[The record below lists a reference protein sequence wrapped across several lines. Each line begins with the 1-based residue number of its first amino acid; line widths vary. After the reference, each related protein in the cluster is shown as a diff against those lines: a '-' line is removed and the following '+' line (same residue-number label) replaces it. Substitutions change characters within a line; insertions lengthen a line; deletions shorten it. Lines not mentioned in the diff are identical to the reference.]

1 MLTERKTTSNST
13 YKKLAVQK
21 LNEALCF
28 VSSSVVADSFRLRNR
43 QLLVA
48 AKRYERF
55 LSDILDTMKNI
66 LLPFEKNMKKLLAL
80 LIFALLISACSSEQK
95 EKRKEEE
102 RIKEQEKTNDEQ
114 NKMNEINKLVSK
126 YHIKYMWDTLAYE
139 FSIKYKPVINSGYQL
154 VDDVEVHDIYEKD
167 STVYA
172 LIKIGWWYPSFY
184 FEFPISKEQENILTE
199 PDSDILLV
207 TDITAIQKIKFELNA
222 EAEDS
227 ESAYLNIDNSDDF
240 IGKGKIVDIVLIR
253 KNKAK

>member
-1 MLTERKTTSNST
+1 
-13 YKKLAVQK
+13 
-21 LNEALCF
+21 
-28 VSSSVVADSFRLRNR
+28 
-43 QLLVA
+43 
-48 AKRYERF
+48 
-55 LSDILDTMKNI
+55 
-66 LLPFEKNMKKLLAL
+66 MKKLLAL

-154 VDDVEVHDIYEKD
+154 VDEVEVHDIYEKD

-172 LIKIGWWYPSFY
+172 LIKIGWLYPSFY
-184 FEFPISKEQENILTE
+184 FEFPISKEQENKLTE

-227 ESAYLNIDNSDDF
+227 ESAFLNIDNSDDF